1 MIRFSADIRS
11 ARACS
16 DDAITTSSVGIPIS
30 LELAPDFSGLAKI
43 LCFRTAS
50 TAIDIM
56 LPGDADTATVPHD
69 VLVKAGERL
78 QIGIYAADSDGYI
91 VIPTVWATAGVIQA
105 GVLPAGVDPSDPTP
119 SWVVQVQQTADEAMA
134 MAQSVRDDADQGVF
148 DGPPGPAGPAGP
160 QGPKGD
166 TGATGAQGPKGDT
179 GATGATGAQGPQGE
193 AGPKG
198 DTGATGP
205 QGPKGDTGATG
216 AQGPKGDTGATG
228 ATGAQGP
235 AGQNGTDGT
244 TFTPAVSSAGVIS
257 WTNDG
262 GKQNPQS
269 VDIVA
274 AVLAALPVWSGG
286 SY

>member
-30 LELAPDFSGLAKI
+30 LELAPDFAGLAKI

-148 DGPPGPAGPAGP
+148 NGPPGPQGPAGP
-160 QGPKGD
+160 QGATGATGAQGPKGDTGATGAQGPKGD

-179 GATGATGAQGPQGE
+179 GATGATG
-193 AGPKG
+193 
-198 DTGATGP
+198 P
-205 QGPKGDTGATG
+205 QGPKGDTGA
-216 AQGPKGDTGATG
+216 
-228 ATGAQGP
+228 
-235 AGQNGTDGT
+235 DGT